1 MGMAHEGS
9 MKAIIAALLAN
20 LGIAIT
26 KFIAYVFSGSASM
39 LAESVHSLADSG
51 NQLLLI
57 IGGRRARR
65 EATPEHPFGYGRS
78 RYVYA
83 FIVSVV
89 LFTVGGVF
97 SIYEGLDKLGHPHE
111 LENAWLPILVLS
123 VAIVL
128 ESFSLATAVRES
140 KKVKGKQSWINFIKH
155 AKSPELPVVLLE
167 DIAAL
172 LGLVFALTGVGLSVI
187 TGNPIFD
194 AYGTLAIGAL
204 LVVVAVILGLEMG
217 SLLIGEGAQPQ
228 EVTAIRKA
236 LLNTQGVTAVIHM
249 KTLYVGPEE
258 LMVAAKIGIQPNSS
272 GQEIAAIIN
281 AAEKAMREQ
290 LPVAQLIYLEPD
302 ILHTTNA

>member
-1 MGMAHEGS
+1 MAHEGS

-97 SIYEGLDKLGHPHE
+97 SVYEGLDKLSHPHE
-111 LENAWLPILVLS
+111 LTNAWLPILVLS

-140 KKVKGKQSWINFIKH
+140 RKVKGKQTWVQFIRH

-172 LGLVFALTGVGLSVI
+172 LGLAFALTGVGLSVI

-217 SLLIGEGAQPQ
+217 SLLIGEGAQPE
-228 EVTAIRKA
+228 EVAAIRKA
-236 LLNTQGVTAVIHM
+236 LLATEGVIAIIHM

-258 LMVAAKIGIQPNSS
+258 LMVAAKIAIEPKST
-272 GQEIAAIIN
+272 GQEIANIID
-281 AAEKAMREQ
+281 AAEEAMRKQ

-302 ILHTTNA
+302 IFHATNA

>member
-1 MGMAHEGS
+1 MAHEGS

-65 EATPEHPFGYGRS
+65 EASPEHPFGYGRS

-111 LENAWLPILVLS
+111 LENVWLPILVLS

-140 KKVKGKQSWINFIKH
+140 KKVKGKQSWIQFIKH

-167 DIAAL
+167 DVAAL
-172 LGLVFALTGVGLSVI
+172 LGLFFALSGVGLSVI
-187 TGNPIFD
+187 NGNPIFD

-204 LVVVAVILGLEMG
+204 LVVVAVVLGLEMG

-228 EVTAIRKA
+228 EVAAIRKA

-258 LMVAAKIGIQPNSS
+258 LMVAAKIGIEPNSS

-302 ILHTTNA
+302 ILQTTNA

>member
-1 MGMAHEGS
+1 MAHEGS

-97 SIYEGLDKLGHPHE
+97 SVYEGLDKLSHPHE
-111 LENAWLPILVLS
+111 LENVWLPILVLS
-123 VAIVL
+123 VAILL
-128 ESFSLATAVRES
+128 ESFSLATAIRES
-140 KKVKGKQSWINFIKH
+140 RKVKGRQSWVEFIRH

-172 LGLVFALTGVGLSVI
+172 LGLVFALTGVGLSVL

-217 SLLIGEGAQPQ
+217 SLLIGEGAQPD
-228 EVTAIRKA
+228 EVAAIRKA
-236 LLNTQGVTAVIHM
+236 LLATQGVTAIIHM

-258 LMVAAKIGIQPNSS
+258 LMVAAKIGIEADSS
-272 GQEIAAIIN
+272 GQQIAAIID
-281 AAEKAMREQ
+281 AAETAMRER
-290 LPVAQLIYLEPD
+290 LKVSLLIYLEPD
-302 ILHTTNA
+302 IVRTMNA

>member
-1 MGMAHEGS
+1 MAHEGS
-9 MKAIIAALLAN
+9 TKAIIAALLAN

-26 KFIAYVFSGSASM
+26 KFIAYIFSGSASM

-97 SIYEGLDKLGHPHE
+97 SVYEGLSKLSHPHE
-111 LENAWLPILVLS
+111 LTNAWLPILVLS
-123 VAIVL
+123 VAILL
-128 ESFSLATAVRES
+128 ESFSLATAIRES
-140 KKVKGKQSWINFIKH
+140 KKVKGKQSWIQFIRH

-167 DIAAL
+167 DVAAL
-172 LGLVFALTGVGLSVI
+172 LGLVLALAGVGLSVI

-217 SLLIGEGAQPQ
+217 SLLIGEGAQPH
-228 EVTAIRKA
+228 EVAAIRKA
-236 LLNTQGVTAVIHM
+236 LLATNGVNAIIHM

-258 LMVAAKIGIQPNSS
+258 LMVAAKIGVDANVT
-272 GQEIAAIIN
+272 GQEIANIID
-281 AAEKAMREQ
+281 AAESEMRKQ

-302 ILHTTNA
+302 IVRATNA

>member
-1 MGMAHEGS
+1 MQMAHEGS

-65 EATPEHPFGYGRS
+65 EASPEHPFGYGRS

-111 LENAWLPILVLS
+111 LENVWLPILVLS

-140 KKVKGKQSWINFIKH
+140 KKVKGKQSWIEFIKH

-167 DIAAL
+167 DVAAL
-172 LGLVFALTGVGLSVI
+172 LGLFFALSGVGLSVI

-228 EVTAIRKA
+228 EVAAIRKA

-258 LMVAAKIGIQPNSS
+258 LMVAAKIGIEPNSS

-302 ILHTTNA
+302 ILQTTNA